1 MNKILSLICCLCV
14 CAASALAGDKN
25 VKIKVVTP
33 GTLTELLKGYA
44 DNEIKGLSVTGTLNA
59 NDVQSLQR
67 FAGRNNS
74 EKKHEG
80 GLLEV
85 LNLGKTTLTDM
96 ESGLNLA
103 EVIEGSTTLRK
114 VMLGNVFY
122 VSAHTFSALPNLES
136 VDFVGNVGHIDGFV
150 FNNLPKL
157 SRITFHQSVL
167 STGGA
172 QFVKNCPVLTS
183 VVFKGPILTTYY
195 GQPIECPQLK
205 GYTLKAPVLQSNFAA
220 FFPQTTDAKAL
231 KACNWKGC
239 MAYVETWGKLC
250 LTGTSD
256 FFVDS
261 PGTIVNLLF
270 DMAKKTGNAPMTKQL
285 EAVSKKFQEAAAA
298 RPKKE
303 TKLEI
308 LKQSAP
314 YKRTGQTMP
323 AFTYA
328 SPNDSLLTRTRDFFH
343 LDEVAGTGDDLSRIK
358 RLLYWLHDL
367 VRHDGSSSWPK
378 CRYNC
383 VDLYQLCQT
392 EKRGLNCRFMAEM
405 LCEALLAE
413 NIPARYITCQSRE
426 YDTDNDCHVI
436 TIAWSRQLNK
446 WVWVDPTFCAYVTDE
461 NGLWLHPGE
470 VRERLQAGKK
480 LILNED
486 ANWNHE
492 SKQTVEGYLEE
503 YMAKNL
509 YILASNPN
517 RTTAPRNRKAS
528 RSFRKD
534 SNTNGGKQPAT
545 TNISGKHR
553 QKNWLNNKKAGGQ
566 KSFAFLTTC
575 LVYRGG

>member
-1 MNKILSLICCLCV
+1 MNKILSFICCLCV
-14 CAASALAGDKN
+14 CAASALAGGKN

-103 EVIEGSTTLRK
+103 AVIAGSTTLRK
-114 VMLGNVFY
+114 VMLGNIFY

-136 VDFVGNVGHIDGFV
+136 VDFIGNVGHIDGYV

-256 FFVDS
+256 FFADS

-270 DMAKKTGNAPMTKQL
+270 DMAKKTGNASMTKQL
-285 EAVSKKFQEAAAA
+285 FQRNSKRPLRRDRRKKPNWRFLSNRRPTNARDRQCQPSPTLRQTTRCSPAPAISSILMRWLERATTSHASSVCSIGCTTSCATTAV
-298 RPKKE
+298 
-303 TKLEI
+303 
-308 LKQSAP
+308 
-314 YKRTGQTMP
+314 
-323 AFTYA
+323 
-328 SPNDSLLTRTRDFFH
+328 
-343 LDEVAGTGDDLSRIK
+343 
-358 RLLYWLHDL
+358 
-367 VRHDGSSSWPK
+367 
-378 CRYNC
+378 
-383 VDLYQLCQT
+383 
-392 EKRGLNCRFMAEM
+392 
-405 LCEALLAE
+405 
-413 NIPARYITCQSRE
+413 
-426 YDTDNDCHVI
+426 
-436 TIAWSRQLNK
+436 
-446 WVWVDPTFCAYVTDE
+446 
-461 NGLWLHPGE
+461 
-470 VRERLQAGKK
+470 QAGR
-480 LILNED
+480 N
-486 ANWNHE
+486 A
-492 SKQTVEGYLEE
+492 
-503 YMAKNL
+503 A
-509 YILASNPN
+509 
-517 RTTAPRNRKAS
+517 TTAWTSTNSAKRKSAASTAASWRKCSAKRSWRKTFRHATSPAS
-528 RSFRKD
+528 RG
-534 SNTNGGKQPAT
+534 NTTQTTTAT
-545 TNISGKHR
+545 SSPLPG
-553 QKNWLNNKKAGGQ
+553 AA
-566 KSFAFLTTC
+566 S
-575 LVYRGG
+575 

>member
-1 MNKILSLICCLCV
+1 MNKILSFICCLCV
-14 CAASALAGDKN
+14 CAASALAGGKN

-44 DNEIKGLSVTGTLNA
+44 DNEIKGISVAGMLNA

-74 EKKHEG
+74 KKEHEG

-103 EVIEGSTTLRK
+103 AVIAGSTTLRK
-114 VMLGNVFY
+114 VMLGNIFY

-136 VDFVGNVGHIDGFV
+136 VDFIGNVGHIDGYV

-250 LTGTSD
+250 LTDTSD
-256 FFVDS
+256 FFADS
-261 PGTIVNLLF
+261 PGTIVSLLF

-298 RPKKE
+298 RPKKA

-358 RLLYWLHDL
+358 RLLYWMHDL

-492 SKQTVEGYLEE
+492 SKQTVEGYLETRVRDKDCVKKRVKR
-503 YMAKNL
+503 AKIVRFTL
-509 YILASNPN
+509 
-517 RTTAPRNRKAS
+517 
-528 RSFRKD
+528 
-534 SNTNGGKQPAT
+534 
-545 TNISGKHR
+545 
-553 QKNWLNNKKAGGQ
+553 
-566 KSFAFLTTC
+566 C
-575 LVYRGG
+575 

>member
-14 CAASALAGDKN
+14 CAASALAGGKN

-44 DNEIKGLSVTGTLNA
+44 DNEIKGISVTGTLNA

-136 VDFVGNVGHIDGFV
+136 VDFIGNVGHIDGYV
-150 FNNLPKL
+150 FSNLPKL

-172 QFVKNCPVLTS
+172 QFVRNCPVLTS
-183 VVFKGPILTTYY
+183 IVFKGPILTTYY

-256 FFVDS
+256 FFADS

-270 DMAKKTGNAPMTKQL
+270 DMAKKTGNAPMAQQL

-314 YKRTGQTMP
+314 YKRTGQTTP
-323 AFTYA
+323 LFTYA

-358 RLLYWLHDL
+358 RLLYWMHDL

-383 VDLYQLCQT
+383 VDLYKLCQT

-470 VRERLQAGKK
+470 VRERLQTGKK

-509 YILASNPN
+509 YILASNLH
-517 RTTAPRNRKAS
+517 S
-528 RSFRKD
+528 RSEAESHDGTRKTE
-534 SNTNGGKQPAT
+534 SITLVPEGFKYKWGQT
-545 TNISGKHR
+545 TSDDEYFWQAPPKE
-553 QKNWLNNKKAGGQ
+553 
-566 KSFAFLTTC
+566 
-575 LVYRGG
+575 LVE

>member
-14 CAASALAGDKN
+14 CAASALAGGKN

-44 DNEIKGLSVTGTLNA
+44 DNEIKGISVTGTLNA

-136 VDFVGNVGHIDGFV
+136 VDFIGNVGHIDGFV

-172 QFVKNCPVLTS
+172 QFVKNCPMLTS

-195 GQPIECPQLK
+195 GQPIECPLLK
-205 GYTLKAPVLQSNFAA
+205 GYTLKTPVLQSNFAA

-256 FFVDS
+256 FFADS

-270 DMAKKTGNAPMTKQL
+270 DMAKKTDNAPMAQQL

-298 RPKKE
+298 RPKKA

-378 CRYNC
+378 CHYNC

-405 LCEALLAE
+405 LCETLLAE

-509 YILASNPN
+509 YILASNLH
-517 RTTAPRNRKAS
+517 S
-528 RSFRKD
+528 RSEAESHDR
-534 SNTNGGKQPAT
+534 T
-545 TNISGKHR
+545 
-553 QKNWLNNKKAGGQ
+553 Q
-566 KSFAFLTTC
+566 KSESITLVPEGFKYKWGQTTSDDEYFWQAPPKE
-575 LVYRGG
+575 LVE

>member
-25 VKIKVVTP
+25 VKIKVMTP

-96 ESGLNLA
+96 ESGSNLA
-103 EVIEGSTTLRK
+103 AVIAGSTTLRK
-114 VMLGNVFY
+114 VMLGNVFF
-122 VSAHTFSALPNLES
+122 VSGSTFSALPNLES
-136 VDFVGNVGHIDGFV
+136 VDFVGNVGHIDGYV
-150 FNNLPKL
+150 FTNLPKL

-167 STGGA
+167 ETGGA

-183 VVFKGPILTTYY
+183 VVFKGPVLTTYY

-205 GYTLKAPVLQSNFAA
+205 GYTLKAPVLQSNSAA

-231 KACNWKGC
+231 KAYNWKGC

-250 LTGTSD
+250 LTGSSD
-256 FFVDS
+256 FFADS
-261 PGTIVNLLF
+261 PGTIVSLLF
-270 DMAKKTGNAPMTKQL
+270 DMAKKTGNAPMAQQL

-378 CRYNC
+378 CHYNC

-509 YILASNPN
+509 YILASNLH
-517 RTTAPRNRKAS
+517 S
-528 RSFRKD
+528 RSEAESPDRTQKTESITLVPEGFKYKW
-534 SNTNGGKQPAT
+534 GQT
-545 TNISGKHR
+545 TSDDEYFWQAPPKE
-553 QKNWLNNKKAGGQ
+553 
-566 KSFAFLTTC
+566 
-575 LVYRGG
+575 LVE